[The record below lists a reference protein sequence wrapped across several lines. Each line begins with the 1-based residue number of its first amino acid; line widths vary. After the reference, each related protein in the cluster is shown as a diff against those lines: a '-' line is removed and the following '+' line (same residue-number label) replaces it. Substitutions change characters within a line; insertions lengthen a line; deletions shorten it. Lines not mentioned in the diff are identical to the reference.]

1 MGHTLYYKYAC
12 ERWGE
17 LKRFLQEIS
26 RGIGLDISEG
36 DELVVIHSPYP
47 TVEPLLIRKS
57 GEEFVKT
64 NKIEPYHSIY
74 KLIIYS
80 LAFFGSLEV
89 WED

>member
-12 ERWGE
+12 GRWE
-17 LKRFLQEIS
+17 DLKKFLRE
-26 RGIGLDISEG
+26 ISEG
-36 DELVVIHSPYP
+36 LSLEVSEEEELVIINSPHP
-47 TVEPLLIRKS
+47 GVEALIIRKS

-64 NKIEPYHSIY
+64 NKIEPYHSLY
-74 KLIIYS
+74 RLIIHS